1 MFCLQPPSFKKDR
14 QLFTALQCG
23 GLFALKFELLMLNL
37 AQTLDQSRS
46 ATAFAKPVLSVEA
59 NYF

>member
-46 ATAFAKPVLSVEA
+46 ATAFAKPLLSV
-59 NYF
+59 